1 MPAAIICLPP
11 DTGDGLSHRGFVV
24 TSVDLHHRLCSIAQN
39 ARIAS
44 IDAGLKKP
52 FRRLPCGFP
61 QDLSTENSA
70 FPQVFFGFSRFS
82 LEIGRFLPV
91 FA

>member
-1 MPAAIICLPP
+1 M
-11 DTGDGLSHRGFVV
+11 
-24 TSVDLHHRLCSIAQN
+24 
-39 ARIAS
+39 AS

-61 QDLSTENSA
+61 EDLSTENSV
-70 FPQVFFGFSRFS
+70 FPQVFFGFYPFS
-82 LEIGRFLPV
+82 SGIGRFSTF

>member
-1 MPAAIICLPP
+1 LC
-11 DTGDGLSHRGFVV
+11 HCGFVL
-24 TSVDLHHRLCSIAQN
+24 TSIDRVLAVGASHKN

-82 LEIGRFLPV
+82 SEIGRFSPV